1 MLVESVCPQLWGME
15 HAKLAVLLAII
26 GGVSRRVR
34 RHAEPPAPP
43 LAAEATT
50 VRATYLPASGDRAAE
65 GVGGGGGSTSPLLSL
80 LTHTDQDRQEMRR
93 AWSSGLEWAGRGRRT

>member
-1 MLVESVCPQLWGME
+1 VLVESVCPQLWGME

-65 GVGGGGGSTSPLLSL
+65 GVGGGGVYIAIVEFVDPHGS
-80 LTHTDQDRQEMRR
+80 R
-93 AWSSGLEWAGRGRRT
+93 